1 VAAAGGAVN
10 KLLGFICNGRYL
22 FFHGMNL
29 LGKDHMLITATEDIR
44 RTIGEI
50 IAGSD
55 DDRTILI
62 AVAFWGDGAESLLPT
77 GKRYKVICNLSK
89 GGTNPSMIR
98 KLMMYPGIEVK
109 HSPSLHAKVLVG
121 QTGCL
126 IGSANFSSSA
136 IGFNSVPTWQEV
148 DVFLPSSDARFDET
162 QDWFWDQWRNA
173 FRIREPDLRNAEQQ
187 WSLRK
192 RLWDELS
199 DHSSSSVELNGSK
212 YVLTE
217 SDLFKPVI
225 TGQNQIRM
233 ASTSME
239 TLFHRLEPNPG
250 KTMIRVPAFVSNIL
264 WTFYGQAIST
274 KIPERLEF
282 QLPAHVWERA
292 LGKGQP
298 KYNESKIHA
307 FLSLLSTHPDS
318 TAAIR
323 YWATSYIEQGSPGA
337 P

>member
-1 VAAAGGAVN
+1 
-10 KLLGFICNGRYL
+10 
-22 FFHGMNL
+22 
-29 LGKDHMLITATEDIR
+29 MLITAADDIR
-44 RTIGEI
+44 RTIGDI
-50 IAGSD
+50 VGGSD
-55 DDRTILI
+55 DDRDILL

-77 GKRYKVICNLSK
+77 GKRYRIICNLSK
-89 GGTNPSMIR
+89 GGTNPSVIR
-98 KLMMYPGIEVK
+98 KLMMYPRIDVK
-109 HSPSLHAKVLVG
+109 HSPALHAKVLVG
-121 QTGCL
+121 PSGCL

-136 IGFNSVPTWQEV
+136 IGFNSLPTWQEV
-148 DVFLPSSDARFDET
+148 DVFLPSSDGRFNET

-173 FRIREPDLRNAEQQ
+173 FPIREPDLRHAEQQ

-192 RLWDELS
+192 RLFDELS
-199 DHSSSSVELNGSK
+199 DQSSPAVESIGSK

-217 SDLFKPVI
+217 SDLFKPFI
-225 TGQNQIRM
+225 TGQNKIRM

-239 TLFHRLEPNPG
+239 ALFHLLEPDTD
-250 KTMIRVPAFVSNIL
+250 KTMIRIPALVSNIL

-292 LGKGQP
+292 LSEGQP